1 MDSVVAVDAPLCSWL
16 NVHSCTETEEKLQ
29 VLKEGAA
36 IIKYL
41 TEAERNSQIAV
52 V

>member
-1 MDSVVAVDAPLCSWL
+1 MDFIVAVDDPLCSWL

-36 IIKYL
+36 NIQYL
-41 TEAERNSQIAV
+41 TEAERNSQIALV
-52 V
+52 